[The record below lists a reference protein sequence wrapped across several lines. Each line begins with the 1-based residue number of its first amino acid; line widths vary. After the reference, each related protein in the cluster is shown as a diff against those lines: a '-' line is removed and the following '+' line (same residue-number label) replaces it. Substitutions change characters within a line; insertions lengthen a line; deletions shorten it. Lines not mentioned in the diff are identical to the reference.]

1 MPREMG
7 TLYVVSTPIG
17 NLEDLTLRALRILG
31 EVSLIAAEDTR
42 TTRKLLTR
50 YDLHVPLVSYNEHNA
65 AGRTPRILQALAEGD
80 VALVSD
86 AGAPAVSDPGSSLV
100 RAAAE
105 HGHAVTPL
113 PGASAVTTAVSAAG
127 LPGDA
132 FCFLGFLPRTKKA
145 RRTLLDSAAT
155 LPWTLVAFE
164 TPHRLR
170 ASLEDILA
178 SLGDRTITVCRELTK
193 LHEELYRGTISD
205 ALEHFQT
212 PRGEFVLV
220 IAPPPR
226 HSERS
231 EESGLGPS
239 AHPEPVEGQAADAAT
254 DEALLQQLAALKAQ
268 GTTARDAAAQLGAS
282 RGVVYKLWRDIN

>member
-17 NLEDLTLRALRILG
+17 NLEDITLRALRILG

-42 TTRKLLTR
+42 TTGKLLTR
-50 YDLHVPLVSYNEHNA
+50 YDLHVPLLSYNEHNA
-65 AGRTPRILQALAEGD
+65 AGRTPRILQALVEGD

-86 AGAPAVSDPGSSLV
+86 AGAPAVSDPGSALV

-105 HGHAVTPL
+105 HGYAVTPL

-132 FCFLGFLPRTKKA
+132 FCFLGFLPRARNA
-145 RRTLLDSAAT
+145 RRTLLDNVAT

-178 SLGDRTITVCRELTK
+178 SLGDRPITVCRELTK
-193 LHEELYRGTISD
+193 LYEELYRGAVSN
-205 ALEHFQT
+205 ALEHFQA

-220 IAPPPR
+220 IDGSVSVRGEALEPR
-226 HSERS
+226 
-231 EESGLGPS
+231 
-239 AHPEPVEGQAADAAT
+239 AADAAT
-254 DEALLQQLAALKAQ
+254 DDTLRQQLIALKAQ
-268 GTTARDAAAQLGAS
+268 GVTARDAATQLGAP
-282 RGVVYKLWRDIN
+282 RGVVYKLWQKL